1 MPSSAPSPGGP
12 TAARCSTTRRYG
24 YAGFPSRHSA
34 ARRRCSAKI
43 GDNDRQGGGMASI
56 KRIDHVAIAVRD
68 ADQATRQ
75 YVNLLNAV
83 HIRTEILR
91 EKAGSVKVSY
101 LQIGENVLS
110 LVQSMETDGFINQ
123 HISKHGEGLHHL
135 GLEVDDLSEFINE
148 VESKGFKIPLRDEF
162 TNRSEVVLRPRD
174 AAGVVLQ
181 ILEWKGGS
189 DASVEDRIERIRQ
202 LHNQPEK

>member
-1 MPSSAPSPGGP
+1 
-12 TAARCSTTRRYG
+12 
-24 YAGFPSRHSA
+24 
-34 ARRRCSAKI
+34 
-43 GDNDRQGGGMASI
+43 MASI

-189 DASVEDRIERIRQ
+189 DVSIEDRIERIRQ